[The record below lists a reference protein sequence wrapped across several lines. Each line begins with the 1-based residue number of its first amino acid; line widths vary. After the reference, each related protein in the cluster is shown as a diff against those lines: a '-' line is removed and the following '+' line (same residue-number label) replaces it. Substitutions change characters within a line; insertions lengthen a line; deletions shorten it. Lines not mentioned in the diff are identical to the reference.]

1 MDQATNRLV
10 RDSANNDAGVAGRAK
25 TRRKM
30 VIAGL
35 IGMIVVLAGIMSW
48 TGDSAEESGLV
59 FTIPAGS
66 YERVAVPGIDSAIK
80 IPTQIVFK
88 KGDDASITIIN
99 NDVVDHRAGP
109 FLVGAGQTY
118 VQRFPEPGEYAINCS
133 VDASESIIV
142 TVEG

>member
-1 MDQATNRLV
+1 MNSLV
-10 RDSANNDAGVAGRAK
+10 DRAVIANSGAGRRTK
-25 TRRKM
+25 TRRN
-30 VIAGL
+30 VAIAVL
-35 IGMIVVLAGIMSW
+35 VAAIVVLAGFMSW
-48 TGDSAEESGLV
+48 NRGSGGAEGLV
-59 FTIPAGS
+59 YTIPAGS
-66 YERVAVPGIDSAIK
+66 YERVAIPGIDSAIQ

-88 KGDDASITIIN
+88 KGDDASITIVN
-99 NDVVDHRAGP
+99 KDVVDHRAGP